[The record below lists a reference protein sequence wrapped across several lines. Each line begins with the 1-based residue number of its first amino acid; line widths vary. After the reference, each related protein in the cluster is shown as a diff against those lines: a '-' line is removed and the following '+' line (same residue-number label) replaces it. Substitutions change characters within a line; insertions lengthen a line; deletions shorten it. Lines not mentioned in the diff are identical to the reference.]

1 MAKKKKIISD
11 TDRAY
16 EVNRKIR
23 RDWGGVKPYTRVE
36 ESRKYKKPKHIK
48 KERERYLEEW

>member
-1 MAKKKKIISD
+1 MAKKKKLISD

-23 RDWGGVKPYTRVE
+23 GDWGAISPITKIIPN
-36 ESRKYKKPKHIK
+36 KKKNQKIKHK
-48 KERERYLEEW
+48 GRQYDEV